1 MNLRVLFIGVILI
14 FQGCIASNPKTETE
28 NNINTGSDTSLFQ
41 FEFPFISNKV
51 GYHFFGAE
59 EQVVLHLLKQ
69 GRYYANLKEPY
80 RLKACK
86 ELAAVYK
93 EDSFWQTG
101 WLLAYSFSDKGSC
114 ITHKERLTILNELE
128 EVIEFYQDI
137 QWLNSAHIQT
147 LEHITYLKARNA
159 FLKEKESVLEDK
171 IRQSD
176 AENRELKTLIKEL
189 KKVEKIMNERIS
201 DDNL

>member
-1 MNLRVLFIGVILI
+1 MLFIGVTLIL
-14 FQGCIASNPKTETE
+14 QGCIASNPKSKAEDSV
-28 NNINTGSDTSLFQ
+28 NTRSDTSLFQ
-41 FEFPFISNKV
+41 FELPFTFNNM
-51 GYHFFGAE
+51 GYDFFGAE

-93 EDSFWQTG
+93 QDSFWQTG
-101 WLLAYSFSDKGSC
+101 WLLAYSFSDIGSC

-128 EVIEFYQDI
+128 KVIEFYKDI

-159 FLKEKESVLEDK
+159 FLKEKESILEAK
-171 IRQSD
+171 IRQSE
-176 AENRELKTLIKEL
+176 AENIELKTLIKEL
-189 KKVEKIMNERIS
+189 KKVERIMNERIS

>member
-1 MNLRVLFIGVILI
+1 MNLKMLFIGVVFTL
-14 FQGCIASNPKTETE
+14 QGCIASNPKSDRED
-28 NNINTGSDTSLFQ
+28 NINTGSNSSLFQ
-41 FEFPFISNKV
+41 FEFPFTSNKM
-51 GYHFFGAE
+51 GYDFFGAE

-114 ITHKERLTILNELE
+114 ITHKERLTILYELE
-128 EVIEFYQDI
+128 TVIGFYKDI

-147 LEHITYLKARNA
+147 LEHITYLKVRNA
-159 FLKEKESVLEDK
+159 FLKEKESILESK
-171 IRQSD
+171 IRQSE
-176 AENRELKTLIKEL
+176 AENIELKMLIKEL

-201 DDNL
+201 DDSL